1 MWPFNRKKKEK
12 SNKRSYQ
19 AAMID
24 RLVSDWMASTT
35 SADAEIRGGL
45 LTVRNRSRDLARNND
60 YYRNI
65 LKLFQVN
72 VIGEGMPFQAQIR
85 MQRGGLLDSEMN
97 SKIESEFNKWAK
109 AESCDVSGKLSFY
122 EMQGLAIRA
131 PAQDGDVF
139 FRKIKQSFG
148 KSKIPAALE
157 IIEADL
163 CDEQHNEDLG
173 GGRVIRMGIEYNE
186 WMRPVAY
193 HFTTK
198 HPGDNGHGFSSNSR
212 KIRVPADEVIHV
224 FKTERP
230 RQGRGMPWLTSGM
243 MKMHH
248 MNGYMDAEVIGA
260 RASSSLMGFIES
272 PEGQIEGDS
281 IDGGQRVT
289 EFEPGVFK
297 QLNPGEKM
305 NVPQLNKPGNQF
317 APFMQVMLRGI
328 AAGAGISYE
337 SVSRDYSTVTY
348 SSARQALLEDRDYWK
363 VLQSWSIEQFSQKV
377 IEFWLDQAVLSGVL
391 NLPKYFQDSDK
402 YYSAI
407 KWMPRGWNWV
417 DPGKETAANLS
428 SVRSG
433 FMTASQVVAQM
444 GGDYEE
450 LVAQRAREIEIAKK
464 YGVKFDSDLENDQ
477 PKVTQQAPSD
487 TEEDD
492 PEEDKVEDATDT
504 EGVKSR
510 FDLEISH

>member
-12 SNKRSYQ
+12 AAKRSYQ

-35 SADAEIRGGL
+35 SADAEIKGAL
-45 LTVRNRSRDLARNND
+45 SVVRARSRDLSRNND

-65 LKLFQVN
+65 LKLLQVN
-72 VIGEGMPFQAQIR
+72 VIGEGMPFQSQIR
-85 MQRGGLLDSEMN
+85 MQRGGLLDTEMN
-97 SKIESEFNKWAK
+97 NKIEYEFNKWAK
-109 AESCDVSGKLSFY
+109 ADSCDVSGKLSFY
-122 EMQGLAIRA
+122 EMQGMAIRA

-148 KSKIPAALE
+148 KSKVPAALE

-163 CDEQHNEDLG
+163 CDEQHNEELG
-173 GGRVIRMGIEYNE
+173 DGRCIRMGIEYNE
-186 WMRPVAY
+186 WLRPIAY

-198 HPGDNGHGFSSNSR
+198 HPGDNAYGYTSSSKR
-212 KIRVPADEVIHV
+212 IRVPANEVIHMM
-224 FKTERP
+224 KTERP
-230 RQGRGMPWLTSGM
+230 RQGRGMPWLTSAM

-272 PEGQIEGDS
+272 PEGQLEGD
-281 IDGGQRVT
+281 DVDAGQRVT

-317 APFMQVMLRGI
+317 APFMQVMLRGV

-363 VLQSWSIEQFSQKV
+363 VLQTWTIEHFSQNV

-391 NLPKYFQDSDK
+391 NLPKYFQDTEK

-464 YGVKFDSDLENDQ
+464 YGVKFDSDLENDVPKNPQ
-477 PKVTQQAPSD
+477 PTSSED
-487 TEEDD
+487 TKDDSEDD
-492 PEEDKVEDATDT
+492 KTEDALDT
-504 EGVKSR
+504 EGVKSK
-510 FDLEISH
+510 FNLEMSH

>member
-1 MWPFNRKKKEK
+1 MWPFNKKKKEK
-12 SNKRSYQ
+12 AAKRSYQ

-24 RLVSDWMASTT
+24 RLVSDWVASTT
-35 SADAEIRGGL
+35 SADAEIRGSL
-45 LTVRNRSRDLARNND
+45 TTVRNRSRDLARNND
-60 YYRNI
+60 YYRNM
-65 LKLFQVN
+65 LKLLQVN
-72 VIGEGMPFQAQIR
+72 VIGEGMPFQAQVR
-85 MQRGGLLDSEMN
+85 MQRGGLLDKETN
-97 SKIESEFNKWAK
+97 DKIEYEFNKWAK
-109 AESCDVSGKLSFY
+109 AKSCDVSGKLSFF
-122 EMQGLAIRA
+122 EMQSMAIRA

-139 FRKIKQSFG
+139 FRKIKQAFG
-148 KSKIPAALE
+148 DSKVPAALE
-157 IIEADL
+157 VIEADL
-163 CDEQHNEDLG
+163 CDEQHNEDLSD
-173 GGRVIRMGIEYNE
+173 GRTIRMGIEYNE
-186 WMRPVAY
+186 WLRPIAY

-198 HPGDNGHGFSSNSR
+198 HPGDYGNGYIKGST
-212 KIRVPADEVIHV
+212 KIRVPANEVVHM

-230 RQGRGMPWLTSGM
+230 RQGRGMPWFTSSM

-248 MNGYMDAEVIGA
+248 MNGYMDAEVVGA
-260 RASSSLMGFIES
+260 RASSALMGFIES
-272 PEGQIEGDS
+272 PEGALEGDAV
-281 IDGGQRVT
+281 DAGQRVL

-305 NVPQLNKPGNQF
+305 NVPQLNKPANQF
-317 APFMQVMLRGI
+317 SPFMMTMLRGV

-337 SVSRDYSTVTY
+337 SVSRDYSTVSY

-363 VLQSWSIEQFSQKV
+363 VLQNWTIEHFSQNI

-391 NLPKYFQDSDK
+391 NLPKYFQETEK

-407 KWMPRGWNWV
+407 KWMPRGWNWI
-417 DPGKETAANLS
+417 DPAKETGANLA

-477 PKVTQQAPSD
+477 PKIQQQVDSSSS
-487 TEEDD
+487 EDD
-492 PEEDKVEDATDT
+492 KTEDAADT
-504 EGVKSR
+504 KGVKSN
-510 FDLEISH
+510 FDLEMTH